1 MRPEDLTGKARD
13 SYRMWHHT
21 FGLSE
26 QSAMNL
32 LRQDG
37 LLPTSD
43 RDRAVSMFRTTFSL
57 TEQGARVAAG
67 GRAPRPI
74 NGSTAQS
81 PTVTVT
87 GALPDNRRRLIQNIE
102 RIAQEIRCNGTLC
115 IWNGESRDQASLRAA
130 YYKVL
135 EVAEEDATKLWVIG
149 VVESYWPGL
158 IETGSGSTAPS
169 KPPWERRSA
178 SKPVQG

>member
-13 SYRMWHHT
+13 SYRMWHDT

-32 LRQDG
+32 LLQDG

-43 RDRAVSMFRTTFSL
+43 EDRVVWMFRNTFGL
-57 TEQGARVAAG
+57 GEEGAGVAAG
-67 GRAPRPI
+67 GRGQRPVR
-74 NGSTAQS
+74 GMTAQPS
-81 PTVTVT
+81 SANIAETP
-87 GALPDNRRRLIQNIE
+87 PDNRRRLIENIE

-115 IWNGESRDQASLRAA
+115 IWNGESLEQASLRAA

-135 EVAEEDATKLWVIG
+135 EVAKEDATRLWVIG
-149 VVESYWPGL
+149 VVKSYWPS
-158 IETGSGSTAPS
+158 ITETGRGSTASQTQPS
-169 KPPWERRSA
+169 VGRTA
-178 SKPVQG
+178 SKPVRN